1 MTQFVVP
8 IIATW
13 MKFIVTPILGFVSLF
28 LMVGGARS
36 IMRGV
41 QMLRGIR
48 PIPRKATRASTAVA
62 IVVMSVVVVFGAAVA
77 FFLLSLLTTQPYVVT
92 DRGLTIGSRPARY
105 QQRFVPWDQVLR
117 VDCLY
122 TRRGPRRIAYLD
134 IYTDD
139 GRERLPNGATPLE
152 PVNAYLHQRLPAW
165 VATTCR

>member
-13 MKFIVTPILGFVSLF
+13 MKFMVTPILGFVSLF
-28 LMVGGARS
+28 LIIGGARS
-36 IMRGV
+36 IWRGV
-41 QMLRGIR
+41 QMLRGLR
-48 PIPRKATRASTAVA
+48 PIPPKATRASMAVA
-62 IVVMSVVVVFGAAVA
+62 IVVMSIVVVFGAGAA

-92 DRGLTIGSRPARY
+92 DRGLTIGSRPPHYR
-105 QQRFVPWDQVLR
+105 QRFVPWDQVLR

-134 IYTDD
+134 IYMDD

-152 PVNAYLHQRLPAW
+152 PVSDYLHRRLPPW
-165 VATTCR
+165 LVTTCH